1 MAQDEAVPPQLTL
14 LYRMEAL
21 LSPPI
26 NIEDI
31 PYGQTRSI
39 IPIIGGTFKGPRL
52 SGKILNI
59 GADWLLVDNSGKTR
73 PDTRYV
79 LQTDAGEIIYIQTE
93 GLPPKDNLDSTP
105 NMLRGKFETSRNNT
119 VAWLNDVA
127 AIAVLRVGKPNT
139 VLIDMWEATPAPES
153 SKL

>member
-1 MAQDEAVPPQLTL
+1 M
-14 LYRMEAL
+14 
-21 LSPPI
+21 
-26 NIEDI
+26 
-31 PYGQTRSI
+31 
-39 IPIIGGTFKGPRL
+39 
-52 SGKILNI
+52 
-59 GADWLLVDNSGKTR
+59 DNGGKTR

-93 GLPPKDNLDSTP
+93 GLPPKDNNDSTP
-105 NMLRGKFETSRNNT
+105 NMLIGKFETSRNNT

-139 VLIDMWEATPAPES
+139 VLIDMWEVRCLPLSKLNRNVQKEADLKILAAPAPES